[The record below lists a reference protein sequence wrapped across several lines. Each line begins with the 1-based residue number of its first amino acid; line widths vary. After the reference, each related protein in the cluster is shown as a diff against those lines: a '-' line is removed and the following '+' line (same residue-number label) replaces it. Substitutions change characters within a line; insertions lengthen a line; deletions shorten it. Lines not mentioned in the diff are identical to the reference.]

1 MKYIKIL
8 FITVVFFTIHSCK
21 ERITDPDISQLN
33 YEIVFTSNRDG
44 NDEIYVMNAD
54 GSNQTRLTNNN
65 VKDWFP
71 KWSPDGE
78 KIAYF
83 SEINGK
89 NQLFVM
95 NKDGSNQK
103 QISFDLNIYNGY
115 EWIEWSPDG
124 TKILIQ
130 VFSEQNIRQIYI
142 INSDAS
148 NQALLIEGNYPNWIE
163 QNKIV
168 FGGNGICSINADG
181 SNLIHITDG
190 TVFDFCPVVS
200 PHYDKIIFRSF
211 RDNDSGKASLH
222 IMDLDGSNI
231 KELSKKDPI
240 IKSTFSPSNNNI
252 LFVAP
257 ETELGYYDKIF
268 RVDINGN
275 NEELIV
281 ELGSVQSTP
290 VYSSMGDIIIFS
302 ALSDTELRIDIYVKN
317 LSDNM
322 ISKLTNSAGSI
333 VPKNDYPD
341 WNPAK

>member
-8 FITVVFFTIHSCK
+8 FIAVTFFTIHSCK
-21 ERITDPDISQLN
+21 ERITEPDISQLN
-33 YEIVFTSNRDG
+33 YEIVFNSNRDG
-44 NDEIYVMNAD
+44 NFEIYVMNAD

-78 KIAYF
+78 RIAYL
-83 SEINGK
+83 SEVNGK

-124 TKILIQ
+124 AKILIQ

-142 INSDAS
+142 INADGS
-148 NQALLIEGNYPNWIE
+148 NQALLIEGNYPNWVE
-163 QNKIV
+163 QNKII
-168 FGGNGICSINADG
+168 FGGDGICSINSDG
-181 SNLIHITDG
+181 SNLIQITDG
-190 TVFDFCPVVS
+190 TIFDFCPVVS

-222 IMDLDGSNI
+222 IMNLDGSDI

-240 IKSTFSPSNNNI
+240 IKSSFSPINTDI

-257 ETELGYYDKIF
+257 ETVLGFYDKIF
-268 RVDINGN
+268 RVNINTN
-275 NEELIV
+275 NEELIID
-281 ELGSVQSTP
+281 LGSAQSTP
-290 VYSSMGDIIIFS
+290 VYSSDGNKIVFS
-302 ALSDTELRIDIYVKN
+302 TFTNDGRADIYIKN
-317 LSDNM
+317 LSNGS
-322 ISKLTNSAGSI
+322 ITKLTNYQGVFPI
-333 VPKNDYPD
+333 NDYPD
-341 WNPAK
+341 WNPKK